1 MAFVAK
7 PGYGHALAV
16 VAVYMAIQF
25 IDNHFLIPRI
35 VAAKIKVNAL
45 VAIVGVLVGNAI
57 GGVAGMFLAL
67 PVIAILKIVFDRI
80 QPLRPWGMLLGDEE
94 SPRGRK
100 INPAS
105 QEAVAQE
112 NVMSHPNLT

>member
-1 MAFVAK
+1 MLMAFVSK
-7 PGYGHALAV
+7 QGYGYPLGV
-16 VAVYMAIQF
+16 VAVYAAIQF

-35 VAAKIKVNAL
+35 VASKIKVNAL

-80 QPLRPWGMLLGDEE
+80 ESLRPWGLLLGDEE
-94 SPRGRK
+94 PTARGRRQRVQDTK
-100 INPAS
+100 
-105 QEAVAQE
+105 
-112 NVMSHPNLT
+112 NV

>member
-1 MAFVAK
+1 MAFVTKA
-7 PGYGHALAV
+7 GYGYPLAV
-16 VAVYMAIQF
+16 VAVYMLIQF

-35 VAAKIKVNAL
+35 VASKIKVNAL

-80 QPLRPWGMLLGDEE
+80 QALKPWGMLLGDEE
-94 SPRGRK
+94 TPRGRK
-100 INPAS
+100 INPVS
-105 QEAVAQE
+105 KEVVAAETGSAAQA
-112 NVMSHPNLT
+112 T